1 MAAGALLV
9 LGEIRELSGFLKCVA
24 KCAIGAEPRCRID
37 ARLLIHMPGV
47 RELKYNGTLS
57 LKSRELKQI
66 VFALYRIGRVANGA
80 EPLVSIF
87 LERVTMAGHAL
98 RVPRPSQLNRTRFHR
113 HVAGIAV
120 KVRGMHGVQI
130 DRTRRGRRSMIV
142 VSLSSPVRR
151 RHLG

>member
-24 KCAIGAEPRCRID
+24 KCAIGAEPRCRVY
-37 ARLLIHMPGV
+37 ARLLIHMLGV
-47 RELKYNGTLS
+47 RALKYNGALS
-57 LKSRELKQI
+57 LKSWELKHI

-87 LERVTMAGHAL
+87 LERVPMAGHAL

-113 HVAGIAV
+113 HVAGTAI
-120 KVRGMHGVQI
+120 KIRGMHGVQI
-130 DRTRRGRRSMIV
+130 DRTRSRRMIV